1 MLSGAFFL
9 HHVMQNTS
17 FGGSGEVK
25 FHEKCFRREVL
36 EAPLTKVASNESQEG
51 AKKGPREAK
60 EDPRMSKLVA
70 QMVPRPPQESRI
82 VSLGMDWE
90 VILEEK

>member
-1 MLSGAFFL
+1 MLSGVLFW
-9 HHVMQNTS
+9 HHVMQNAS
-17 FGGSGEVK
+17 FGGSGRVN
-25 FHEKCFRREVL
+25 FREKCFRREVL
-36 EAPLTKVASNESQEG
+36 EVPLAKVASNESQEG

-60 EDPRMSKLVA
+60 EVPRTSKLLA